1 MKIELKRESFENSP
15 FMEKFKKRK
24 FLLTVIIL
32 MQALIILLML
42 GLLVFMVKEEE
53 ADPVST
59 FSIPYLPSL
68 VEKESMDWQRLL
80 LDIVGVGLIPLMA
93 WYNSKTSGGGWD
105 GVSKSSWG
113 EETLLREGGDGL
125 WYFGPADI

>member
-1 MKIELKRESFENSP
+1 MQIELKHESFENSP
-15 FMEKFKKRK
+15 VMEKFKERK
-24 FLLTVIIL
+24 FLLTVISI
-32 MQALIILLML
+32 MQALIIILTLGILL
-42 GLLVFMVKEEE
+42 FMVKEEE

-113 EETLLREGGDGL
+113 EETLLGKGGDGL
-125 WYFGPADI
+125 WYSGPGDI